1 LNVKLKSR
9 FKFAVTAALT
19 LSVMLSGVANGT
31 APTIDVNAGPSA
43 GDTEGKIEGSG
54 ATFPWEQYKSWFA
67 SFTDENP
74 LCNTSSSD
82 TCTGYDFFH
91 TSDADGL
98 ILGYSGGGS
107 GAGVTNFSKVGV
119 RMTSTQMFS
128 GSDAVLTQS
137 ERNAI
142 EAVTG
147 DGVVGPIGT
156 NYTVIPVT
164 AGPVAMVYNLPG
176 LKQRI
181 SSTSTRTTAATLRL
195 NGELICGIYSGQI
208 KKWNNAKIKSLNP
221 LVTNLPSTDIKVVG
235 RSDSSGTTFIFT
247 SYLGKSA
254 TAAQQQC
261 GMHGNFSSTVGSVT
275 TYDANFTDSPA
286 SAADFVPTKVQPATY
301 FASIR
306 TANGTAAI
314 VGKSGNGGIAPYVK
328 NTVGTISYVESS
340 YATKY
345 SLSTAALETKSKFT
359 SGTNRNKFN
368 YLKPTSAGAVAA
380 LTAHAAVAGQ
390 DPINPSVSYVQPV
403 FATGTSSYPIVG
415 YSWLILYTN
424 FVPATSS
431 TVGKGQVQGLVAFLN
446 WALTSGQVSPYLAPG
461 FVSLP
466 SSVKTTAIAQL
477 RTIKWDGVAVWP

>member
-1 LNVKLKSR
+1 LNVKHKSR

-19 LSVMLSGVANGT
+19 LSVMLSGVANGA
-31 APTIDVNAGPSA
+31 APTIDINAGPSA

-54 ATFPWEQYKSWFA
+54 ATFPWEQYKSWFT

-107 GAGVTNFSKVGV
+107 GAGVTNFSKDGT

-128 GSDAVLTQS
+128 GSDAVLTQA
-137 ERNAI
+137 ERDTIA
-142 EAVTG
+142 G
-147 DGVVGPIGT
+147 KLDIGA
-156 NYTVIPVT
+156 NYTVIPAT

-176 LKQRI
+176 LKQKI

-208 KKWNNAKIKSLNP
+208 KKWNNAKIKALNP
-221 LVTNLPSTDIKVVG
+221 LVTNLPSSDIKVVG

-247 SYLGKSA
+247 SYLGKAA
-254 TAAQQQC
+254 TAAQKQC

-275 TYDANFTDSPA
+275 TYDANFTD

-368 YLKPTSAGAVAA
+368 YLKPTAAGAVAA

-446 WALTSGQVSPYLAPG
+446 WALTTGQTSTYLAPG

-466 SSVKTTAIAQL
+466 SSVKTTAVAQL
-477 RTIKWDGVAVWP
+477 KTIKWDGTAVWP

>member
-1 LNVKLKSR
+1 MKLKSR

-19 LSVMLSGVANGT
+19 LSVMLSGVASAT
-31 APTIDVNAGPSA
+31 APTIDANAGGSGSTG

-54 ATFPWEQYKSWFA
+54 ATFPWEQYKSWFT

-74 LCNTSSSD
+74 LCNTSTSD
-82 TCTGYDFFH
+82 SCTGYDFFH
-91 TSDADGL
+91 TSDGDGL

-107 GAGVTNFSKVGV
+107 GAGVTNFSGAN

-128 GSDAVLTQS
+128 GSDAVLSTS
-137 ERNAI
+137 ERSTI
-142 EAVTG
+142 E
-147 DGVVGPIGT
+147 GVANIGT
-156 NYTVIPVT
+156 NYTVIPAT
-164 AGPVAMVYNLPG
+164 AGPIAVIYNLPG
-176 LKQRI
+176 LKQKV

-208 KKWNNAKIKSLNP
+208 KKWNNTKIKALNP
-221 LVTNLPSTDIKVVG
+221 LITNLPSSDIKVVG

-254 TAAQQQC
+254 TAAQKQC
-261 GMHGNFSSTVGSVT
+261 GMHSNFGSNV
-275 TYDANFTDSPA
+275 DANFNDSPT
-286 SAADFVPTKVQPATY
+286 SAADFVPTKVQPGTY
-301 FASIR
+301 FGAMR
-306 TANGTAAI
+306 TALGVAAI

-328 NTVGTISYVESS
+328 NTTGTISYVESS

-390 DPINPSVSYVQPV
+390 DPINPTATYVQPV

-424 FVPATSS
+424 FVPATSA

-446 WALTSGQVSPYLAPG
+446 WALTTGQTSTYLAPG

-477 RTIKWDGVAVWP
+477 KTIKWDGTAVWP

>member
-1 LNVKLKSR
+1 MKLKSR

-19 LSVMLSGVANGT
+19 LSVMLSGVASAT
-31 APTIDVNAGPSA
+31 SPTIDINAGPSA

-54 ATFPWEQYKSWFA
+54 ATFPWEQYKSWFS

-82 TCTGYDFFH
+82 TCTGYEFFH

-107 GAGVTNFSKVGV
+107 GTGKSNFSGAN
-119 RMTSTQMFS
+119 RMTATQMFS
-128 GSDAVLTQS
+128 GTDALLTTA
-137 ERNAI
+137 ERATI
-142 EAVTG
+142 EATN
-147 DGVVGPIGT
+147 IGT
-156 NYTVIPVT
+156 NYTVIPAT
-164 AGPVAMVYNLPG
+164 AGPVAIIYNLPG
-176 LKQRI
+176 LKQKV

-195 NGELICGIYSGQI
+195 NGELLCGIYSGQI
-208 KKWNNAKIKSLNP
+208 KKWNNTKIKALNP

-235 RSDSSGTTFIFT
+235 RSDSSGTTYIFT

-254 TAAQQQC
+254 TAAQKQC
-261 GMHGNFSSTVGSVT
+261 GMHSGFTSNTE
-275 TYDANFTDSPA
+275 ANFNDSPA
-286 SAADFVPTKVQPATY
+286 SSTDFVPVTTQPGTY
-301 FASIR
+301 FAGIR
-306 TANGTAAI
+306 TANGVSAI

-328 NTVGTISYVESS
+328 NTTGTISYVESS
-340 YATKY
+340 YADKY

-368 YLKPTSAGAVAA
+368 YLKPTAAGAVAA
-380 LTAHAAVAGQ
+380 MTAAAAVAGQ
-390 DPINPSVSYVQPV
+390 DPINPTTSYVQPV

-424 FVPATSS
+424 FQSSTSA

-446 WALTSGQVSPYLAPG
+446 WALTTGQTSTYLARG
-461 FVSLP
+461 YVALP
-466 SSVKTTAIAQL
+466 ASVRTTAIAQL
-477 RTIKWDGVAVWP
+477 KTIKWDGTAVWP

>member
-1 LNVKLKSR
+1 MKHKSR

-19 LSVMLSGVANGT
+19 LSVMFSGVANGT
-31 APTIDVNAGPSA
+31 APTIDVNAGNNPA
-43 GDTEGKIEGSG
+43 GSDTEGKIEGSG
-54 ATFPWEQYKSWFA
+54 ATFPWEQYKSWFT

-107 GAGVTNFSKVGV
+107 GAGESNFYGAN
-119 RMTSTQMFS
+119 RMTATQMFS
-128 GSDAVLTQS
+128 GTDGVLTS
-137 ERNAI
+137 ATRTAI
-142 EAVTG
+142 EAVAN
-147 DGVVGPIGT
+147 IGT

-164 AGPVAMVYNLPG
+164 AGPIAVVYNLPG
-176 LKQRI
+176 LKQKI
-181 SSTSTRTTAATLRL
+181 SATSTTTTAATLRL
-195 NGELICGIYSGQI
+195 NGETICGIYSGQI
-208 KKWNNAKIKSLNP
+208 KKWNNAKIKALNP
-221 LVTNLPSTDIKVVG
+221 LVTNLPSSDIKVVG

-254 TAAQQQC
+254 AAAQNQC
-261 GMHGNFSSTVGSVT
+261 GMHSAFTSNTE
-275 TYDANFTDSPA
+275 ANFNDAPA
-286 SAADFVPTKVQPATY
+286 SATDFVPTKVQPGTY
-301 FASIR
+301 FAAMR
-306 TANGTAAI
+306 TALGVSAI

-328 NTVGTISYVESS
+328 NTTGTISYVESS

-359 SGTNRNKFN
+359 SGTNKNKFN

-380 LTAHAAVAGQ
+380 LTAAAAVAGQ
-390 DPINPSVSYVQPV
+390 DPINPTTSYVQPV

-424 FVPATSS
+424 FVPATS
-431 TVGKGQVQGLVAFLN
+431 TGVGKGQVQGLVAFLN
-446 WALTSGQVSPYLAPG
+446 WALTTGQTSTYLAPG

-466 SSVKTTAIAQL
+466 SSVKTTAVEQL
-477 RTIKWDGVAVWP
+477 KTIKWDGTAVWP

>member
-1 LNVKLKSR
+1 VKHKSR

-19 LSVMLSGVANGT
+19 LSVMFSGVANGT
-31 APTIDVNAGPSA
+31 APTIDVNAGNNPA
-43 GDTEGKIEGSG
+43 GSDTEGKIEGSG
-54 ATFPWEQYKSWFA
+54 ATFPWEQYKSWFT

-107 GAGVTNFSKVGV
+107 GAGESNFYGAN
-119 RMTSTQMFS
+119 RMTATQMFS
-128 GSDAVLTQS
+128 GTDGVLTS
-137 ERNAI
+137 ATRTAI
-142 EAVTG
+142 EAVAN
-147 DGVVGPIGT
+147 IGT

-164 AGPVAMVYNLPG
+164 AGPIAVVYNLPG
-176 LKQRI
+176 LKQKI
-181 SSTSTRTTAATLRL
+181 SATSTTTTAATLRL
-195 NGELICGIYSGQI
+195 NGETICGIYSGQI
-208 KKWNNAKIKSLNP
+208 KKWNNAKIKALNP
-221 LVTNLPSTDIKVVG
+221 LVTNLPSSDIKVVG

-254 TAAQQQC
+254 AAAQNQC
-261 GMHGNFSSTVGSVT
+261 GMHSAFTSNTE
-275 TYDANFTDSPA
+275 ANFNDAPA
-286 SAADFVPTKVQPATY
+286 SATDFVPTKVQPGTY
-301 FASIR
+301 FAAMR
-306 TANGTAAI
+306 TALGVSAI

-328 NTVGTISYVESS
+328 NTTGTISYVESS

-359 SGTNRNKFN
+359 SGTNKNKFN

-380 LTAHAAVAGQ
+380 LTAAAAVAGQ
-390 DPINPSVSYVQPV
+390 DPINPTTSYVQPV

-424 FVPATSS
+424 FVPATS
-431 TVGKGQVQGLVAFLN
+431 TGVGKGQVQGLVAFLN
-446 WALTSGQVSPYLAPG
+446 WALTTGQTSTYLAPG

-466 SSVKTTAIAQL
+466 SSVKTTAVEQL
-477 RTIKWDGVAVWP
+477 KTIKWDGTAVWP

>member
-1 LNVKLKSR
+1 LNVKHKSR

-19 LSVMLSGVANGT
+19 LSVMFSGVANGT
-31 APTIDVNAGPSA
+31 APTIDVNAGNNPA
-43 GDTEGKIEGSG
+43 GSDTEGKIEGSG
-54 ATFPWEQYKSWFA
+54 ATFPWEQYKSWFT

-107 GAGVTNFSKVGV
+107 GAGESNFYGAN
-119 RMTSTQMFS
+119 RMTATQMFS
-128 GSDAVLTQS
+128 GTDGVLTS
-137 ERNAI
+137 ATRTAI
-142 EAVTG
+142 EAVAN
-147 DGVVGPIGT
+147 IGT

-164 AGPVAMVYNLPG
+164 AGPIAVVYNLPG
-176 LKQRI
+176 LKQKI
-181 SSTSTRTTAATLRL
+181 SATSTTTTAATLRL
-195 NGELICGIYSGQI
+195 NGETICGIYSGQI
-208 KKWNNAKIKSLNP
+208 KKWNNAAIKALNP
-221 LVTNLPSTDIKVVG
+221 LVTNLPSSDIKVVG

-254 TAAQQQC
+254 TAAQNQC
-261 GMHGNFSSTVGSVT
+261 GMHSNFTSNTE
-275 TYDANFTDSPA
+275 ANFNDAPA
-286 SAADFVPTKVQPATY
+286 SASDFVPTKVQPGTY
-301 FASIR
+301 FAAMR
-306 TANGTAAI
+306 TALGVSAI

-328 NTVGTISYVESS
+328 NTTGTISYVESS

-359 SGTNRNKFN
+359 SGTNKNKFN

-380 LTAHAAVAGQ
+380 LTAAAAVAGQ
-390 DPINPSVSYVQPV
+390 DPINPTTSYVQPV

-424 FVPATSS
+424 FVPATS
-431 TVGKGQVQGLVAFLN
+431 TGVGKGQVQGLVAFLN
-446 WALTSGQVSPYLAPG
+446 WALTTGQTSTYLAPG

-466 SSVKTTAIAQL
+466 SSVKTTAVEQL
-477 RTIKWDGVAVWP
+477 KTIKWDGTAVWP

>member
-1 LNVKLKSR
+1 MKHKSR

-19 LSVMLSGVANGT
+19 LSVMFSGVANGT
-31 APTIDVNAGPSA
+31 APTIDVNAGNNPA
-43 GDTEGKIEGSG
+43 GSDTEGKIEGSG
-54 ATFPWEQYKSWFA
+54 ATFPWEQYKSWFT

-107 GAGVTNFSKVGV
+107 GAGESNFYGAN
-119 RMTSTQMFS
+119 RMTATQMFS
-128 GSDAVLTQS
+128 GTDGVLTS
-137 ERNAI
+137 ATRTAI
-142 EAVTG
+142 EAVAN
-147 DGVVGPIGT
+147 IGT

-164 AGPVAMVYNLPG
+164 AGPIAVVYNLPG
-176 LKQRI
+176 LKQKI
-181 SSTSTRTTAATLRL
+181 SATSTTTTAATLRL
-195 NGELICGIYSGQI
+195 NGETICGIYSGQI
-208 KKWNNAKIKSLNP
+208 KKWNNAKIKALNP
-221 LVTNLPSTDIKVVG
+221 LVTNLPSSDIKVVG

-254 TAAQQQC
+254 TAAQNQC
-261 GMHGNFSSTVGSVT
+261 GMHSNFTSNTE
-275 TYDANFTDSPA
+275 ANFNDAPA
-286 SAADFVPTKVQPATY
+286 SASDFVPTKVQPGTY
-301 FASIR
+301 FAAMR
-306 TANGTAAI
+306 TALGVSAI

-328 NTVGTISYVESS
+328 NTTGTISYVESS

-359 SGTNRNKFN
+359 SGTNKNKFN

-380 LTAHAAVAGQ
+380 LTAAAAVAGQ
-390 DPINPSVSYVQPV
+390 DPINPTTSYVQPV

-424 FVPATSS
+424 FVPATS
-431 TVGKGQVQGLVAFLN
+431 TGVGKGQVQGLVAFLN
-446 WALTSGQVSPYLAPG
+446 WALTTGQTSTYLAPG

-466 SSVKTTAIAQL
+466 SSVKTTAVEQL
-477 RTIKWDGVAVWP
+477 KTIKWDGTAVWP

>member
-19 LSVMLSGVANGT
+19 LSVMLSGVASAT
-31 APTIDVNAGPSA
+31 APTISPNEGNNPAGS
-43 GDTEGKIEGSG
+43 DTEGKIEGSG
-54 ATFPWEQYKSWFA
+54 ATFPWEQYKSWFT

-91 TSDADGL
+91 TSDTDGL

-107 GAGVTNFSKVGV
+107 GAGVTNFSGAN
-119 RMTSTQMFS
+119 RMTATQMFS
-128 GSDAVLTQS
+128 GTDAVLTTG
-137 ERNAI
+137 ERTTI
-142 EAVTG
+142 E
-147 DGVVGPIGT
+147 GVANIGT
-156 NYTVIPVT
+156 NYTVIPAA
-164 AGPVAMVYNLPG
+164 AGPVAVVYNLPG
-176 LKQRI
+176 LKQKI

-208 KKWNNAKIKSLNP
+208 KKWNNTKIKALNP
-221 LVTNLPSTDIKVVG
+221 LVTNLPSSDIKVVG

-254 TAAQQQC
+254 TAAQKQC
-261 GMHGNFSSTVGSVT
+261 GMHSQFGSNV
-275 TYDANFTDSPA
+275 DANFDDSPT
-286 SAADFVPTKVQPATY
+286 SAADFVPTKVQPGTY
-301 FASIR
+301 FGAMR
-306 TANGTAAI
+306 TALGTAAI

-328 NTVGTISYVESS
+328 STVGTISYVESS

-368 YLKPTSAGAVAA
+368 YLKPTAAGAVAA

-390 DPINPSVSYVQPV
+390 DPINPTATYVQPV

-424 FVPATSS
+424 FVPATST

-446 WALTSGQVSPYLAPG
+446 WALTTGQTSTYLAPG

-466 SSVKTTAIAQL
+466 SSVRTTAIAQL
-477 RTIKWDGVAVWP
+477 KTIKWDGTAVWP